1 MTVDVLLKMK
11 IIAFITIKSE
21 EIIPYRFSSKQISA
35 SSRDELLETYT
46 NRS

>member
-21 EIIPYRFSSKQISA
+21 EIIPYRYSSKQTVRVSK
-35 SSRDELLETYT
+35 DELIKTYT
-46 NRS
+46 IKP